1 MPYVEPWYKTHVGI
15 FFLFLSDSIRESF
28 YFCSAGIAKSTLGTA
43 SGVFSLT
50 HNAQPCSPL
59 QQTRKAKKQLTVTSY
74 HNTRVSFTLAM
85 APSSTRLLE
94 RGLVAYDLYWR
105 RSLNDQPSNAAAL
118 DTQVLNSSAEDYESE
133 AEYQSADSALGDKDS
148 GIMIT
153 WYCFIAVSALVLSF
167 VLITIGYKRF
177 YNRVQLPAQRA
188 RRAALEAAR
197 EAALARMQANVNK
210 FTAHENTQRTRDMCA
225 LLLPQTTEVGFS
237 RFVLDE
243 SFFAAREE

>member
-1 MPYVEPWYKTHVGI
+1 
-15 FFLFLSDSIRESF
+15 
-28 YFCSAGIAKSTLGTA
+28 
-43 SGVFSLT
+43 
-50 HNAQPCSPL
+50 
-59 QQTRKAKKQLTVTSY
+59 
-74 HNTRVSFTLAM
+74 
-85 APSSTRLLE
+85 
-94 RGLVAYDLYWR
+94 
-105 RSLNDQPSNAAAL
+105 
-118 DTQVLNSSAEDYESE
+118 
-133 AEYQSADSALGDKDS
+133 
-148 GIMIT
+148 MIT

-197 EAALARMQANVNK
+197 EAALARMQANVSK

-243 SFFAAREE
+243 SFFCGTRRVRMWLDEFEVQVRVDRFPQVP